1 MEKRLKTISKT
12 YYDDEILF
20 KDELGL
26 HLKMGVKRK
35 NYGTELD
42 YGLTYDQSYQII
54 FRSEQEDN
62 LRDLLGFNIV

>member
-1 MEKRLKTISKT
+1 MQKRLKTISKV
-12 YYDDEILF
+12 YYNDEILF

-35 NYGTELD
+35 HYGTELD
-42 YGLTYDQSYQII
+42 YGITYDQSSQIV
-54 FRSEQEDN
+54 FKSEQEDN